1 MNRKSQLRD
10 LLLNAGKPNEP
21 SAPVMSPET
30 SPDSGHPERTRS
42 GAVNTMA
49 DALQKLS
56 AEAEA
61 GRELREQ
68 INSGANVVEIDPDFI
83 EPSFVSDRISLPGDD
98 QAFRDL
104 VKSIEIHG
112 QQVPVLVRP
121 HPDLSGRYQIAYGH
135 RRLRVAKLLGKKI
148 RAVVRVMEAKE
159 LVIAQGTENSERRD
173 LSFIERALF
182 AMNLEKNGFERD
194 TIMAALSVG
203 NPEVTR
209 LLSVAGAI
217 AERVIYTIGPAPKA
231 GRPRWMALARMLEQ
245 TESRPIV
252 DRLFEDP
259 LFQKGDTDARFARLF
274 SALSS
279 REPTKRD
286 GEIWR
291 NPRGEPVV
299 KIERIKTKT
308 KLTVN
313 ERLAPQFGVYL
324 TKKLDEL
331 YAAFSAPERGEIA

>member
-10 LLLNAGKPNEP
+10 LLLKPERSNVP
-21 SAPVMSPET
+21 SV
-30 SPDSGHPERTRS
+30 PDASAASGHHERPRS

-49 DALQKLS
+49 DTLQRLS
-56 AEAEA
+56 ADAEA

-68 INSGANVVEIDPDFI
+68 VNNGASVVELDPELI
-83 EPSFVSDRISLPGDD
+83 EPSFVTDRISLPGDD
-98 QAFRDL
+98 QAFRYL
-104 VKSIEIHG
+104 VKSIDAHG

-121 HPDLSGRYQIAYGH
+121 HPDQSGRYQIAYGH

-182 AMNLEKNGFERD
+182 ARNLERAGFGRD

-203 NPEVTR
+203 SPEVTR
-209 LLSVAGAI
+209 LLAVAGAI
-217 AERVIYTIGPAPKA
+217 AEHVVYAIGPAPKA
-231 GRPRWMALARMLEQ
+231 GRPRWMALARMLEK
-245 TESRPIV
+245 EEYVPIIE
-252 DRLFEDP
+252 RLFEDP
-259 LFQKGDTDARFARLF
+259 LFQTGDTDARFARLF
-274 SALSS
+274 SALCSQ
-279 REPTKRD
+279 EATKRD
-286 GEIWR
+286 GEVWL

-308 KLTVN
+308 RLIVD
-313 ERLAPQFGVYL
+313 ERLAPQFGSFL
-324 TKKLDEL
+324 AKNLDAL
-331 YAAFSAPERGEIA
+331 YATFTAPDRGETA

>member
-1 MNRKSQLRD
+1 MNRKSQIRD
-10 LLLNAGKPNEP
+10 LLLKPEKPNLP
-21 SAPVMSPET
+21 SAPDTSPEG
-30 SPDSGHPERTRS
+30 GHHERTRS

-49 DALQKLS
+49 DTLQRLS
-56 AEAEA
+56 ADAEA

-68 INSGANVVEIDPDFI
+68 INSGASVVELDPELI
-83 EPSFVSDRISLPGDD
+83 EPSFVTDRISLPGDD

-104 VKSIEIHG
+104 VKSIETHG

-121 HPDLSGRYQIAYGH
+121 HPDIPGRYQIAYGH

-182 AMNLEKNGFERD
+182 ARNLEKAGFSRD

-203 NPEVTR
+203 SPEVTR
-209 LLSVAGAI
+209 LLAVAEAI
-217 AERVIYTIGPAPKA
+217 AERVVYAIGPAPKA
-231 GRPRWMALARMLEQ
+231 GRPRWMALARMLENEEYLPI
-245 TESRPIV
+245 TE
-252 DRLFEDP
+252 RLFEDP
-259 LFQKGDTDARFARLF
+259 LFQKGDTDARFARLYG
-274 SALSS
+274 ALCSK
-279 REPTKRD
+279 EATKRG
-286 GEIWR
+286 GEIWC

-308 KLTVN
+308 RLIVD
-313 ERLAPQFGVYL
+313 ERLAPQFGAFL
-324 TKKLDEL
+324 AKNLDEF
-331 YAAFSAPERGEIA
+331 YATFSAPDRGEIV

>member
-10 LLLNAGKPNEP
+10 LLLKPERSNVP
-21 SAPVMSPET
+21 SV
-30 SPDSGHPERTRS
+30 PDASAASGHHERPRS

-49 DALQKLS
+49 DTLQRLS
-56 AEAEA
+56 ADAEA

-68 INSGANVVEIDPDFI
+68 VNNGASVVELDPELI
-83 EPSFVSDRISLPGDD
+83 EPSFVTDRISLPGDD
-98 QAFRDL
+98 QAFRYL
-104 VKSIEIHG
+104 VKSIDAHG

-121 HPDLSGRYQIAYGH
+121 HPDQSGRYQIAYGH

-182 AMNLEKNGFERD
+182 ARNLERAGFGRD

-203 NPEVTR
+203 SPEVTR
-209 LLSVAGAI
+209 LLAVAGAI
-217 AERVIYTIGPAPKA
+217 AEHVVYAIGPAPKA
-231 GRPRWMALARMLEQ
+231 GRPRWMALARMLEK
-245 TESRPIV
+245 EEYVPIIE
-252 DRLFEDP
+252 RLFEDP
-259 LFQKGDTDARFARLF
+259 LFQTGDTDARFARLF
-274 SALSS
+274 SALCSQ
-279 REPTKRD
+279 EAAKRD
-286 GEIWR
+286 GEVWL

-308 KLTVN
+308 RLIVD
-313 ERLAPQFGVYL
+313 ERLAPQFGSFL
-324 TKKLDEL
+324 AKNLDAL
-331 YAAFSAPERGEIA
+331 YATFTAPDRGETA